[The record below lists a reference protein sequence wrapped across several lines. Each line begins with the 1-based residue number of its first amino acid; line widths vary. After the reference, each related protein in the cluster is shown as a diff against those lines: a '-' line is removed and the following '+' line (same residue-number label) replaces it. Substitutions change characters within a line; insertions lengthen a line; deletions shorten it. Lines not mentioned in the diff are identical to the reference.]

1 MAEALIVIMICFASR
16 GTPQPNA
23 WESDWVSFF
32 RDQRLQ
38 HQLRLTNDKHLQ
50 QLGDKLCSRLHIF
63 FDGIEIRP
71 STLHGDLWSGNIAS
85 VDGSPSLFDPATYYG
100 HAEAEFG
107 MSWCAGFDRD
117 FWDAYNAIIPKAI
130 GWDDR
135 HDIYQLYH
143 YLNHFNLFG
152 GGYYS
157 QCDSILQRLISKM

>member
-1 MAEALIVIMICFASR
+1 
-16 GTPQPNA
+16 
-23 WESDWVSFF
+23 
-32 RDQRLQ
+32 LQ

-50 QLGDKLCSRLHIF
+50 QLGERLCSNLHVF

-85 VDGSPSLFDPATYYG
+85 VDGSFSLFDPATYYG
-100 HAEAEFG
+100 HAEADFG
-107 MSWCAGFDRD
+107 MSWCAGFDKG
-117 FWDAYNAIIPKAI
+117 FWDAYNAIIPKEP
-130 GWDDR
+130 GWDNR

-152 GGYYS
+152 GGYYR